1 MINVLNFCRACSL
14 VLSQDPSLEVL
25 LADGVCRKKSKR
37 LDRNSRGID
46 VGSRS
51 VFWR

>member
-1 MINVLNFCRACSL
+1 MFNFCRACSL

-46 VGSRS
+46 VGSKS
-51 VFWR
+51 MFWR

>member
-1 MINVLNFCRACSL
+1 MFNFSRACSL
-14 VLSQDPSLEVL
+14 VLSPDLSLEVL
-25 LADGVCRKKSKR
+25 LADGVCRKKSKP

-46 VGSRS
+46 VGCS